1 MSYNRSPTWYD
12 SSPSDSEEYIIPS
25 AFGQPVRNYYTP
37 PVQQRN
43 MLLRVLNAYRTECNL
58 CDTELKTEEDV
69 VRCSQ
74 CSYVLCNL
82 CFYNLYGERKCPG
95 CRKVYHYENIARTP
109 PPSPLSYSPP
119 NIDPLPFYISETIE
133 EERQRQRERIRQQRE
148 HDRQREI
155 DRQRA
160 QFREIDRDRRQR
172 QQPRDLRDI
181 RYEQVIEPDSDSD
194 GMYDYS
200 TPYY

>member
-1 MSYNRSPTWYD
+1 MSYDRSPTWYD
-12 SSPSDSEEYIIPS
+12 SDESQDIPS

-43 MLLRVLNAYRTECNL
+43 MLLRVLNTYRTECNL
-58 CDTELKTEEDV
+58 CDTELKSEDDV

-74 CSYVLCNL
+74 CWYVLCNL
-82 CFYNLYGERKCPG
+82 CFQNLYGERKCPG
-95 CRKVYHYENIARTP
+95 CRKVYDYHHIPKRTP
-109 PPSPLSYSPP
+109 PPSPLSDSPP
-119 NIDPLPFYISETIE
+119 EIVFYDPSPLSFYENVE
-133 EERQRQRERIRQQRE
+133 EERQRQRAINRQQRQLE
-148 HDRQREI
+148 ME
-155 DRQRA
+155 RQRA
-160 QFREIDRDRRQR
+160 RFRDIDRDRRLR
-172 QQPRDLRDI
+172 RQPRDLRDI